1 MTSISSNAYPAREY
15 KLDLVYNKTYE
26 EEMEEKRK
34 LELAINYLE
43 GFGIEVVSEYG
54 HYRNIYN
61 VLKDLGEYLDKPCVK
76 CYHHNWG
83 MPQCR
88 ECGPCNNYKYFVG
101 SEI

>member
-1 MTSISSNAYPAREY
+1 MTSISSNAYPAKEY
-15 KLDLVYNKTYE
+15 KLDLIYNKTYE

-61 VLKDLGEYLDKPCVK
+61 VLKDLGECLDKPCVK
-76 CYHHNWG
+76 CYHHNWD
-83 MPQCR
+83 MPQCK
-88 ECGPCNNYKYFVG
+88 ECGPRNNYKYFVG

>member
-1 MTSISSNAYPAREY
+1 MTSISSLACPAKEY

-61 VLKDLGEYLDKPCVK
+61 VLKDLGEYLDKPRAK
-76 CYHHNWG
+76 CYHHNWD
-83 MPQCR
+83 MPQCK
-88 ECGPCNNYKYFVG
+88 ECGPRNNYKYFVG